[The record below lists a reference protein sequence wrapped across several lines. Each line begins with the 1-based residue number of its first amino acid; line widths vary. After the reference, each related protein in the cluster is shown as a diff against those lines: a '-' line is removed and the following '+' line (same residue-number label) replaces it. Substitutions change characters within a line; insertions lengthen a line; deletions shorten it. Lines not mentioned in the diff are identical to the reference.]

1 MSCEGRTHF
10 LRGVSPNLA
19 ANDSTEP
26 HGLMQRVELR
36 SRICPNDST
45 RAKRKNVLRKKK
57 ATHPAQA
64 KKPKKK
70 KKKKK
75 KKAKKKS
82 PLPVVEGN

>member
-1 MSCEGRTHF
+1 MSCEGRRHF

-45 RAKRKNVLRKKK
+45 RAKRKNVLRKKSNAPRSGQEAEEEEEEK
-57 ATHPAQA
+57 EEEEGEEEVPAA
-64 KKPKKK
+64 G
-70 KKKKK
+70 
-75 KKAKKKS
+75 S
-82 PLPVVEGN
+82 RG

>member
-10 LRGVSPNLA
+10 LRGVSPNLT

-26 HGLMQRVELR
+26 RGLMQRVELR

-57 ATHPAQA
+57 SNAPRSGQEAEEEEEKEEEEGEEEVPAA
-64 KKPKKK
+64 G
-70 KKKKK
+70 
-75 KKAKKKS
+75 S
-82 PLPVVEGN
+82 RG